1 MTNPPRSDGWEMWN
15 VKRIK
20 NKNKNLMITHGVL
33 GLKRTSWTLVGSVR
47 PLQNSEILLM
57 AVSLSLAFFFCP
69 AKIQSRYVFLHKF
82 KHFPDV
88 RRLQNFLL
96 FFEVAWLLSFVHL
109 CRHCHLCSWEIRGT
123 GQKCFSKG
131 FSYCRATA
139 SWCQRHHLTQFPS
152 CLFQHLSPWH
162 HNPVCTSCKMNI
174 KYPLLASSRA
184 VSITTALK
192 CKKLVFV
199 LFFGIFDTDWCSV
212 RVFLILISN

>member
-1 MTNPPRSDGWEMWN
+1 
-15 VKRIK
+15 
-20 NKNKNLMITHGVL
+20 
-33 GLKRTSWTLVGSVR
+33 
-47 PLQNSEILLM
+47 M

-199 LFFGIFDTDWCSV
+199 SVFWHVWYRLMFCSSLPYSHFKLKAV
-212 RVFLILISN
+212 LVVLMSEWLLKFVITSPVISHGEEFLLT